1 MTLNQNTYLKM
12 KRFKQLIYLFALIGA
27 CGMFYV
33 AGHNNGYD
41 LGFDSGVETMRQS
54 IIYETLI
61 PESLQDVE
69 RLIEKRN
76 GSK

>member
-1 MTLNQNTYLKM
+1 M

-33 AGHNNGYD
+33 AGHNNGYN
-41 LGFDSGVETMRQS
+41 LGFDSGIETMQQS

-69 RLIEKRN
+69 QVIKERN
-76 GSK
+76 ENGNN

>member
-1 MTLNQNTYLKM
+1 M
-12 KRFKQLIYLFALIGA
+12 IGA

-41 LGFDSGVETMRQS
+41 LGFDSGVQTMRDS
-54 IIYETLI
+54 IIYENLI
-61 PESLQDVE
+61 PESVQDVE

-76 GSK
+76 ESK

>member
-1 MTLNQNTYLKM
+1 M
-12 KRFKQLIYLFALIGA
+12 IGA

-41 LGFDSGVETMRQS
+41 LGFDSGVQTMRDS
-54 IIYETLI
+54 IIYENLI
-61 PESLQDVE
+61 PESIHDVE

-76 GSK
+76 ERKRN

>member
-1 MTLNQNTYLKM
+1 M

-41 LGFDSGVETMRQS
+41 LGFNSGVETMQQS
-54 IIYETLI
+54 IIYENLI
-61 PESLQDVE
+61 PESLHDVE
-69 RLIEKRN
+69 QVIKERN
-76 GSK
+76 ESINN

>member
-1 MTLNQNTYLKM
+1 M

-41 LGFDSGVETMRQS
+41 LGFDSGVETMQQS
-54 IIYETLI
+54 IIYENLI
-61 PESLQDVE
+61 PESLHDVE
-69 RLIEKRN
+69 QVIKERN
-76 GSK
+76 ESINN

>member
-1 MTLNQNTYLKM
+1 M

-61 PESLQDVE
+61 PESIHDVE
-69 RLIEKRN
+69 RLIKERN
-76 GSK
+76 ENSNN